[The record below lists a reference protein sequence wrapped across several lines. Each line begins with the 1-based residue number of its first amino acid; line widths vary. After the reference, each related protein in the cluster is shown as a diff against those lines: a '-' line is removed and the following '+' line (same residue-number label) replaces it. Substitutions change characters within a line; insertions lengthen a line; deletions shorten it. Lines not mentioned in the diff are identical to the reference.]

1 MPLTGSPTIDD
12 PTASRFDYVR
22 AQATVQR
29 MVARYGRPAALRS
42 NKTGA
47 LRKCRV
53 VLTGWRVQDI
63 YGKLYDPLT
72 RRALFGALDLP
83 AGPPDHESES
93 LLVYKMPW
101 AEPPVV
107 EETLKILDPAVP
119 VNMSG
124 VPVYWFL
131 PVRA

>member
-1 MPLTGSPTIDD
+1 MI
-12 PTASRFDYVR
+12 
-22 AQATVQR
+22 
-29 MVARYGRPAALRS
+29 ARYGRPAALRS
-42 NKTGA
+42 NKTGT

-53 VLTGWRVQDI
+53 VLTGWRVADTF
-63 YGKLYDPLT
+63 GKMYDPLM

-83 AGPPDHESES
+83 AGPPIHEGES
-93 LLVYKMPW
+93 LLVYKFPW
-101 AEPPVV
+101 TDPPVV
-107 EETLKILDPAVP
+107 EETLKLMEPAVP

>member
-1 MPLTGSPTIDD
+1 VTLLGSPTIDD
-12 PTASRFDYVR
+12 PTASRFDYAR

-29 MVARYGRPAALRS
+29 MIARYGRPASLRS

-63 YGKLYDPLT
+63 FGKAYDPLV

-83 AGPPDHESES
+83 AGPPDHERES
-93 LLVYKMPW
+93 LLVYKFPW
-101 AEPPVV
+101 TDPPVV
-107 EETLKILDPAVP
+107 EETLKLMEPAVP